1 MPGTANPTVPATPLW
16 SRYTASGHRVMA
28 LIPSGNSTL
37 TPTTTIMAEHHCGFW
52 DALNRS
58 APWAGHAG

>member
-1 MPGTANPTVPATPLW
+1 
-16 SRYTASGHRVMA
+16 MA

-58 APWAGHAG
+58 APWAVHAG